1 MIMNRPK
8 EWKEGTLDD
17 LCELKQDTCLPVE
30 SGSDFYVGLEHVES
44 GRFSIRSNGK
54 PEQVMSAKSR
64 FEVNNVLYGK
74 LRPYL
79 DKAVVAD
86 KSGIC
91 STDILVLSPKVGTPS
106 FYVAGLL
113 HSDLFIQHAIQTTH
127 GVNHPRTSWKAIK
140 DFRTIIPP
148 LPEQRK
154 IAAVLFRIQ
163 KAIELQE
170 AIIERTRELKKAAM
184 QFVFTHGLRG
194 EKTKETGIGRMP
206 ESWEVIRLGS
216 VCNVI
221 GGYAFR
227 SRDFVKEGILI
238 VKIGNL
244 QNDTI
249 KITNDASY
257 ISNDLAKKTDE
268 KFHLNPDDVLIAL
281 TGATTGKLAQ
291 VPKHYIGALLN
302 QRVGKFVVSNTDRFD
317 IIYGKY
323 YFQLQSF
330 QNSIT
335 NNISQSAQGNISPSK
350 IENILIPSPLLPE
363 QQEIAYVFQSL
374 DRKVNIIRAKK
385 SALQDLFKTTLNKLM
400 SGEIRV
406 MDLEIEIREVTNEN

>member
-1 MIMNRPK
+1 MNRPK

-64 FEVNNVLYGK
+64 FEANNVLYGK

-86 KSGIC
+86 KNGIC
-91 STDILVLSPKVGTPS
+91 STDILVLSPKVGIPS
-106 FYVAGLL
+106 FYLAGLL

-194 EKTKETGIGRMP
+194 EKTKETEIGRIP
-206 ESWEVIRLGS
+206 ESWEIKTIASLFQMKQGKSLSARKRTGEHLKPFLRTANVFWGQLNLSCLDEMDILPSEREALRLRYGDLL
-216 VCNVI
+216 VCEGGDIGRTAVWKEEISECYYQNHLHRLRRKDGNVNPFFFMYWMETAVNLR
-221 GGYAFR
+221 GAYGTF
-227 SRDFVKEGILI
+227 
-238 VKIGNL
+238 GNRT
-244 QNDTI
+244 TI
-249 KITNDASY
+249 PNLSGARL
-257 ISNDLAKKTDE
+257 SN
-268 KFHLNPDDVLIAL
+268 F
-281 TGATTGKLAQ
+281 Q
-291 VPKHYIGALLN
+291 VPFPGLTE
-302 QRVGKFVVSNTDRFD
+302 Q
-317 IIYGKY
+317 
-323 YFQLQSF
+323 
-330 QNSIT
+330 
-335 NNISQSAQGNISPSK
+335 NNI
-350 IENILIPSPLLPE
+350 EE
-363 QQEIAYVFQSL
+363 VIAIL
-374 DRKVNIIRAKK
+374 DRKIILNMSKK
-385 SALQDLFKTTLNKLM
+385 SALQALFKTTLNKLM

-406 MDLEIEIREVTNEN
+406 RDLEIDCSRL